1 MALMKCPEC
10 GNEISDKAKKC
21 PRCGYPIKTNSLNKR
36 KKVIIGCVSFGIA
49 VVVGLGIYSVVTIDS
64 KEYKKAEEAYKTG
77 DYSTASEIFKS
88 LGEYK
93 DSEERYLESDKK
105 NKISNDTIPPV
116 ISGIPQKLNLK
127 VGEEFD
133 IESWLKEQ
141 EITAYDEVS
150 GAVEIELGKYEFD
163 INTPDTYEINVTA
176 QDEAGNKS
184 QETIQIEV
192 DDYPTHEAY
201 LQAVNISEENVT
213 AKDNGTGDYEG
224 IHISQEEMGR
234 LEDGS
239 VYRSIAKQLEGF
251 WILGENFY
259 GDWGDDIVPV
269 IFGFEKKST
278 WDEMEPY
285 IERAERLI
293 SRRPTLGYIMSMF
306 NKSSSVDGN
315 FDFVKGSFDF
325 TINDLTQL
333 SKELNITETMLG
345 YILADLEEY
354 APTTEFTGN
363 TYKCNLK
370 FVGKRGCD
378 KSDYTVYIEYE
389 NEKNELDAIKKRT
402 ADGGYE
408 YYYLDKSGITIDAK
422 DSIYGLSTNR
432 GVQLSQ
438 SSDTVIFWHKG
449 GKIKDFNKNKDIVYK
464 AMKNVGDPNCVILD
478 SCKKYIAY
486 TIKDVG
492 NIIYYFDEEDELIA
506 IVYTD
511 VMIY

>member
-1 MALMKCPEC
+1 MKCPEC

-21 PRCGYPIKTNSLNKR
+21 PRCGYPIKTNSLNRR

-49 VVVGLGIYSVVTIDS
+49 LAVGFGIYSVATT

-77 DYSTASEIFKS
+77 DYLTASEIFKS
-88 LGEYK
+88 LGNYK
-93 DSEERYLESDKK
+93 DSEKRFLESDKK

-133 IESWLKEQ
+133 TESWLKEQ

-150 GAVEIELGKYEFD
+150 GAVETELGKYEFD
-163 INTPDTYEINVTA
+163 FNTPDTYEINVTA

-259 GDWGDDIVPV
+259 GNWGDDIVPV

-293 SRRPTLGYIMSMF
+293 SRRPTLER
-306 NKSSSVDGN
+306 V
-315 FDFVKGSFDF
+315 
-325 TINDLTQL
+325 
-333 SKELNITETMLG
+333 
-345 YILADLEEY
+345 
-354 APTTEFTGN
+354 
-363 TYKCNLK
+363 
-370 FVGKRGCD
+370 
-378 KSDYTVYIEYE
+378 
-389 NEKNELDAIKKRT
+389 
-402 ADGGYE
+402 
-408 YYYLDKSGITIDAK
+408 
-422 DSIYGLSTNR
+422 
-432 GVQLSQ
+432 
-438 SSDTVIFWHKG
+438 
-449 GKIKDFNKNKDIVYK
+449 
-464 AMKNVGDPNCVILD
+464 
-478 SCKKYIAY
+478 
-486 TIKDVG
+486 
-492 NIIYYFDEEDELIA
+492 
-506 IVYTD
+506 
-511 VMIY
+511 